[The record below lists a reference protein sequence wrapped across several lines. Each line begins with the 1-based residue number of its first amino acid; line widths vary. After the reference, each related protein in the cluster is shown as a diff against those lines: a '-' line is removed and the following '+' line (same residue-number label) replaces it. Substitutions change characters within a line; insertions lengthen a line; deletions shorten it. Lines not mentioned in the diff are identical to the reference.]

1 VTSSERKQQ
10 DTIVDPAERLEA
22 LYRAILDSALD
33 CIITMDAAGKVR
45 EFNLAAEH
53 VFGFTRAEAIGRELA
68 ELIIPERMRDRHRQ
82 GLARYLKTGVGPV
95 LGKRIEIAGLRRD
108 GTEILVELAITTSE
122 LGGEPF
128 FTAYLRDITKR
139 KRDEE
144 ARQHFGAIV
153 ESSDDAIIST
163 DLQGIITSWNAGA
176 ERLSGY
182 KAEEVINKPVTI
194 WIPSDRWNEES
205 EFLERIHRSEH
216 AEHYETVRQRKDGS
230 LTNVSLTVSPIR
242 NESGRIIGASKIAR
256 DITERVRNDRRRAA
270 QYAVASLLVGS
281 RGLAEASSAILQ
293 TIASIGD
300 WVLSQMWLY
309 DEAAQVLRCQSS
321 WHAQSENLAG
331 FADLSRGTQF
341 KMGEGLP
348 GRVWESNKPTWIYD
362 VSVDSNFPRKGGAAE
377 AKLRG
382 GFAFP
387 LFADQGANGVIE
399 MFSYQVAQPDDDL
412 LQLVAAL
419 GSQIGF
425 FVERRRIEQELQREK
440 ESAEAANA
448 AKDRFLAALS
458 HELRTP
464 LTPVL
469 IWAAD
474 TADQPELPAEIR
486 DGLQM
491 VCRNV
496 ELEARLIDDLLDLT
510 RITRGKL
517 QLHLVSADAHELLRR
532 AVEIVRGDIEHRHCK
547 LTLSLEAAFHG
558 VTVDPPR
565 LQQVFWN
572 VLRNAGKFASDFGEV
587 SVRTYNVTS
596 GSISIQISDSG
607 VGIAPEN
614 LDKIFEPFEQAHSH
628 REGLGLGLSISKAIV
643 EMHGGSIQ
651 AHSEG
656 LGKGATFVIEL
667 PTSKTAL

>member
-1 VTSSERKQQ
+1 M
-10 DTIVDPAERLEA
+10 IVDPAERLEA

-33 CIITMDAAGKVR
+33 GIITMDAAGRVR

-53 VFGFTRAEAIGRELA
+53 VFGFTRAEAVGRELA

-108 GTEILVELAITTSE
+108 GSEILVELAITTSE
-122 LGGEPF
+122 LGGELI
-128 FTAYLRDITKR
+128 FTAYLRDVTKR

-144 ARQHFGAIV
+144 ALQHLAAIV

-163 DLQGIITSWNAGA
+163 DLNGIVTSWNAGA

-182 KAEEVINKPVTI
+182 KAEEVVNKPVTI
-194 WIPSDRWNEES
+194 WIPPDRWNEEPDL
-205 EFLERIHRSEH
+205 LERIRGGEH
-216 AEHYETVRQRKDGS
+216 VERYETVRQRKNGS
-230 LTNVSLTVSPIR
+230 HTNVSLTVSPIR
-242 NESGRIIGASKIAR
+242 NESGHIIGASKIAR

-270 QYAVASLLVGS
+270 QYAVASLLASS
-281 RGLAEASSAILQ
+281 RTLAEASSAILQ

-300 WVLSQMWLY
+300 WVLSQMWLC
-309 DEAAQVLRCQSS
+309 DEAAGVLRCQSS
-321 WHAQSENLAG
+321 WHVQSENLAR
-331 FADLSRGTQF
+331 FADLSRGTRF
-341 KMGEGLP
+341 KRGEGLP
-348 GRVWESNKPTWIYD
+348 GRVWESDKPTWIYD
-362 VSVDSNFPRKGGAAE
+362 VTVDSNFPRKAAAVE

-387 LFADQGANGVIE
+387 LFADQGAKGVIE
-399 MFSYQVAQPDDDL
+399 MFSYQVAQSDDDL

-448 AKDRFLAALS
+448 AKDKFLATLS

-469 IWAAD
+469 IWAGD
-474 TADQPELPAEIR
+474 TANQPELPAELR

-517 QLHLVSADAHELLRR
+517 QLHLVSADTHELLRR
-532 AVEIVRGDIEHRHCK
+532 AVEIVRGDIEHRNCK
-547 LTLSLEAAFHG
+547 LTLYLEAAFHG

-572 VLRNAGKFASDFGEV
+572 VLRNAGKFTSDSGEV
-587 SVRTYNVTS
+587 SVRTYNVTP

-614 LDKIFEPFEQAHSH
+614 LDKIFEPFEQAHSR
-628 REGLGLGLSISKAIV
+628 REGLGLGLSISLTDSAAV
-643 EMHGGSIQ
+643 R
-651 AHSEG
+651 
-656 LGKGATFVIEL
+656 VI
-667 PTSKTAL
+667 S

>member
-1 VTSSERKQQ
+1 MS
-10 DTIVDPAERLEA
+10 VDPAEGLQA

-33 CIITMDAAGKVR
+33 CIITMDAAGRVR

-53 VFGFTRAEAIGRELA
+53 VFGFTRTEAVGRELA

-95 LGKRIEIAGLRRD
+95 IGKRIEIAGLRRD
-108 GTEILVELAITTSE
+108 GREILVELAITTSE
-122 LGGEPF
+122 LGGEPI

-144 ARQHFGAIV
+144 ARQHLGAIV

-163 DLQGIITSWNAGA
+163 DLSGVITSWNAGA

-194 WIPSDRWNEES
+194 WIPPDRWNEEPGL
-205 EFLERIHRSEH
+205 LERIQGGEH
-216 AEHYETVRQRKDGS
+216 VERYETVRQRKNGS

-242 NESGRIIGASKIAR
+242 NESGDIIGASKIAR

-270 QYAVASLLVGS
+270 QYAVASLLASS
-281 RGLAEASSAILQ
+281 RTLAEASSAILQ
-293 TIASIGD
+293 TTASIGD

-309 DEAAQVLRCQSS
+309 DEAAGVLRCQFS

-362 VSVDSNFPRKGGAAE
+362 VNVDSNFPRKAA
-377 AKLRG
+377 AADGKLRG

-399 MFSYQVAQPDDDL
+399 MFSYEVAQPDDDL

-448 AKDRFLAALS
+448 AKDKFLAALS

-469 IWAAD
+469 IWAGD
-474 TADQPELPAEIR
+474 TANQPDLPAGIR

-547 LTLSLEAAFHG
+547 LTLFLEAASHG

-572 VLRNAGKFASDFGEV
+572 VLRNAGKFTSDFGEV
-587 SVRTYNVTS
+587 SVRTCNLS
-596 GSISIQISDSG
+596 PGSISIQVSDSG

-614 LDKIFEPFEQAHSH
+614 VDKIFEPFEQAHSR

-651 AHSEG
+651 AQSEG
-656 LGKGATFVIEL
+656 LGKGATFVIDL
-667 PTSKTAL
+667 PTSTTAL